1 MSAQRIDSHWYDD
14 SQASGFELGW
24 DHARHGLTP
33 PAEQLETGNPV
44 RQGWEAG
51 RSRFAQR
58 PRAASDNT
66 RLWLQLRMQA
76 WRQGRHFELL
86 SVTPNYLG
94 QLATSH
100 CPVTRQPLGRSP
112 DRQAPQPA
120 HGDATD
126 AVIARLCDE
135 AGYAAG
141 HLATLSRVAEQ
152 ARGERGWDASMQQ
165 AQHVEAAGGGRVDGL
180 SGDAWRRLGVLL
192 SFVTPLPH
200 TLAARVPLLVLPPNR
215 LHLRNPIQALQVLAT
230 RMLARSGWS
239 ARMPALLR
247 LLPHGCAQQDFHRFF
262 IALLARVIEGG
273 QPTDPLRRRW
283 ALEDAWRD
291 TEVQQLW
298 WHFALQLSVGQAQ
311 TLMERA
317 AETGLFDQ
325 RVMLHSDA
333 QTTDGWSLDTF
344 GYTVTARNAAI
355 VTPAPRWQ
363 IGTGLA
369 HAVPIAAMARQLSL
383 PWSQPGA
390 NG

>member
-1 MSAQRIDSHWYDD
+1 MAAQRIESDWHDD
-14 SQASGFELGW
+14 STGDGFELGR
-24 DHARHGLTP
+24 DYARHALTP
-33 PAEQLETGNPV
+33 PAEHLGPGNPV
-44 RQGWEAG
+44 RQGWDAG
-51 RSRFAQR
+51 RARFAQR
-58 PRAASDNT
+58 TSPAGEHT
-66 RLWLQLRMQA
+66 RLWLQLRLQA
-76 WRQGRHFELL
+76 WREGRHFELL

-100 CPVTRQPLGRSP
+100 CPVTRRKFSSQP
-112 DRQAPQPA
+112 
-120 HGDATD
+120 GDPRRGAAAD
-126 AVIARLCDE
+126 AVIARLHDD

-141 HLATLSRVAEQ
+141 HLATLSRVAGQ
-152 ARGERGWDASMQQ
+152 ARAERTWDESMQQ
-165 AQHVEAAGGGRVDGL
+165 AQRIEAAGGGQVDGL

-247 LLPHGCAQQDFHRFF
+247 LLPRGCAQQDFQRFF

-298 WHFALQLSVGQAQ
+298 WQFALQLDAEQAQ
-311 TLMERA
+311 YLMERA
-317 AETGLFDQ
+317 AEAGLFDQ
-325 RVMLHSDA
+325 RVVLHSDE
-333 QTTDGWSLDTF
+333 QSTDGWALDTR
-344 GYTVTARNAAI
+344 GYTVTACNAVADMP
-355 VTPAPRWQ
+355 TPLWQ
-363 IGTGLA
+363 IAASPARG
-369 HAVPIAAMARQLSL
+369 VPIAAMARQLSL
-383 PWSQPGA
+383 PWSQPVAGA
-390 NG
+390 